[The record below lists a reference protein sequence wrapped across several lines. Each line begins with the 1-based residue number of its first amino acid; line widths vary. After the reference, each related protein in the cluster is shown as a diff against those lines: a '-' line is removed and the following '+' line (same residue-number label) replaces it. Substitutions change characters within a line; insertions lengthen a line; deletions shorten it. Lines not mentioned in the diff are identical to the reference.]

1 MADAKI
7 VIIGGAADDQDHDI
21 PDNTNPAWRVHQGA
35 NDYISISTADTEESI
50 TLGVPGIASTVI
62 DKDGNV
68 TMNAGLS
75 VANTSTPGT
84 DSVAIGENATAAGG
98 DATSIG
104 KSARAAFTNSV
115 AVGSGAQS
123 NAAGGISIGG
133 SCKTHASNSIAI
145 SPNSA
150 NTVSGAD
157 YSIALGYYSQAMQPF
172 EMTFENVPYVE
183 DRKGCAQRKFVSGQC
198 QTTNDDVTA
207 MLNAKSGGAA
217 NGADALVVNTTN
229 AYQTD
234 SAPSDFY
241 SNTAL
246 FRIRMISSVTSAG
259 SSFAVGDF
267 LCREYNL
274 AIKWFYS
281 TSAST
286 IELLSDAAGTV
297 IGSNSSQNT
306 TLYSSRENVRA
317 TSAIAHETTGIID
330 SIELTTANSAQRG
343 SWNLKVKS
351 GDNSA
356 TIRHSCFI
364 DQVDH
369 LLI

>member
-50 TLGVPGIASTVI
+50 TLGVPSGETTVI

-68 TMNAGLS
+68 TMSAGLN
-75 VANTSTPGT
+75 VANTGALGT
-84 DSVAIGENATAAGG
+84 DSVAIGDGATAAGT

-104 KSARAAFTNSV
+104 KNARAASGNSV

-123 NAAGGISIGG
+123 NQAGGIAIGG
-133 SCKTHASNSIAI
+133 SCKTNASNSIAI
-145 SPNSA
+145 ASNSA
-150 NTVSGAD
+150 ETVSGAD
-157 YSIALGYYSQAMQPF
+157 NSIAFGYYSQTMQPF
-172 EMTFENVPYVE
+172 EMTFSNVPYVE

-207 MLNAKSGGAA
+207 MLNSKSGGAA
-217 NGADALVVNTTN
+217 NGAIALVVNTTN
-229 AYQTD
+229 AYQT
-234 SAPSDFY
+234 SDPDRY

-246 FRIRMISSVTSAG
+246 FRIRMISSVTSGG

-286 IELLSDAAGTV
+286 IELISDATGTV

-351 GDNSA
+351 GDSSA